1 MLKGHSM
8 AMYGSSPHYLMNYV
22 CINLP
27 ACKKQT
33 GTLMR
38 ILVSNINPPS
48 DSIELHINKHIDLAN
63 PE

>member
-1 MLKGHSM
+1 M
-8 AMYGSSPHYLMNYV
+8 AMYGSFPHYYMKLINYV

-38 ILVSNINPPS
+38 ILVLNINPPT
-48 DSIELHINKHIDLAN
+48 DSIELHINKQIDLAN